1 MKICVIAGR
10 YGLSGVPLAQYRLA
24 RALASRGHDV
34 ELVFG
39 VVNSGFE
46 APFSQQFKILILNKR
61 RVLGM
66 FFDLVKIVKY
76 KNFDLILSA
85 GDHLN
90 AIVLL
95 SAIISRSNIKIA
107 CSSRVTPHD
116 TYSDKKFSKGW
127 ILKFIMRFVMYRANV
142 LSCVSKDMVAQYK
155 NIFKNSKHVP
165 IYNIIKDSES
175 ELKIKENV
183 DEDWLVNKKNPV
195 IIAAG
200 MLEPWKGFAD
210 LIYAFK
216 KLLNHKKAKLIILG
230 DGSLRGCLEKQI
242 KSLGIN
248 DHVKLKGYV
257 KNPLKYF
264 SRADVF
270 ALTSHVEGMPN
281 VLIEAMMAGC
291 TPVSTDCETGPR
303 ELLVNGKFGYLV
315 KVNDIES
322 ISRGLLEALENP
334 IKKNIL
340 DEAVELFSEEKII
353 ESYSRYLN
361 INFNN
366 K

>member
-1 MKICVIAGR
+1 
-10 YGLSGVPLAQYRLA
+10 LAK
-24 RALASRGHDV
+24 ALANLGHEV

-39 VVNSGFE
+39 DVNPGFDI
-46 APFSQQFKILILNKR
+46 PFSNNFKIRILKKK
-61 RVLGM
+61 RVLKM
-66 FFDLVKIVKY
+66 FFNLIKIVKY
-76 KNFDLILSA
+76 QNFEIIFSA

-95 SAIISRSNIKIA
+95 SAIISRSSIKVC
-107 CSSRVTPHD
+107 CSSRVTPYE
-116 TYSDKKFSKGW
+116 TYSNSNKIFSKEW
-127 ILKFIMRFVMYRANV
+127 ILKIIMSFVLKRANV
-142 LSCVSKDMVAQYK
+142 LSCVSKDMVIQYK
-155 NIFKNSKHVP
+155 KIFKNSKHVP

-175 ELKIKENV
+175 EFKIKENLN
-183 DEDWLVNKKNPV
+183 EDWLINKKIPV
-195 IIAAG
+195 IISAG
-200 MLEPWKGFAD
+200 MLEPWKGFSD
-210 LIYAFK
+210 LINAFS
-216 KLLNHKKAKLIILG
+216 KLLNYKKARLIILG
-230 DGSLRGCLEKQI
+230 DGSLRNELEKQI
-242 KSLGIN
+242 KDLGISEY
-248 DHVKLKGYV
+248 VKLKGFV

-264 SRADVF
+264 GRSDIF

-315 KVNDIES
+315 KVNDTES
-322 ISRGLLEALENP
+322 ISKGLLEALENP

-361 INFNN
+361 VNF
-366 K
+366 KQ

>member
-10 YGLSGVPLAQYRLA
+10 YGISGVPLAQYRLA
-24 RALASRGHDV
+24 KALAKLGHNV

-39 VVNSGFE
+39 SINVGCKIPSSGK
-46 APFSQQFKILILNKR
+46 FKILTLNKN
-61 RVLGM
+61 RVLLM
-66 FFDLVKIVKY
+66 FFNLIKIVKY
-76 KNFDLILSA
+76 KNFDLIFSA

-90 AIVLL
+90 AVVLFA
-95 SAIISRSNIKIA
+95 AIISRSSIKIC
-107 CSSRVTPHD
+107 CSSRVTPYD
-116 TYSDKKFSKGW
+116 TYPDKKFSKGW
-127 ILKFIMRFVMYRANV
+127 FLKIIMKLVMYRANV

-175 ELKIKENV
+175 EIKIKENV
-183 DEDWLVNKKNPV
+183 DEDWLANKKTPV

-210 LIYAFK
+210 LICAFN
-216 KLLNHKKAKLIILG
+216 KLLNRKKAKLIILG
-230 DGSLRGCLEKQI
+230 DGSLRGYLEKKI

-248 DHVKLKGYV
+248 EHVKLKGNV

-303 ELLVNGKFGYLV
+303 ELLVNGKYGYLV

-361 INFNN
+361 INFNS